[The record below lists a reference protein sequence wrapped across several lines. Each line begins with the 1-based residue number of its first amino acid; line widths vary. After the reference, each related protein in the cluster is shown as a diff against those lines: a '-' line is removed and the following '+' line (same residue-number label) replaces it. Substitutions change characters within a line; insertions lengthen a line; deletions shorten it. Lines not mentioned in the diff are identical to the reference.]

1 MPKPTPDYF
10 RRLGALAAIDNASSR
25 PTRPVLEAFSGVEMA
40 TIPVGTAEDLEA
52 AVARARVA
60 QEGWAQHT
68 PTQRAEVLHRFAAIV
83 YKRTAE
89 LMDIAQAETGKA
101 RIYAQEEVLD
111 VALTARYY
119 AANGPKLLAERK
131 VKGMLPGATTVRV
144 RYQPKGVVGVISPWN
159 YPLTLAV
166 SDAAAALIAG
176 NAVVIKPDSQ
186 TPYCALA
193 LAELLYEAGLPPE
206 LFAVVPG
213 PGSVVG
219 QAIMATTDYVM
230 FTGSS
235 ETGAT
240 LAEQAGRRLIG
251 FSAELG
257 GKNPMIVTANANI
270 DRAVE
275 GAARACF
282 SNSGQL
288 CISIE
293 RLYVDT
299 AIADEFITKLGDHV
313 RSMTLNAA
321 YDFSAAMGS
330 LASAAQIEATEA
342 HVQDAVGK
350 GATVIAGG
358 RRRADLGPFFYEPTV
373 LTGVTDEMTC
383 HGEETF
389 GPVVSVYPVDS
400 TDEAVKL
407 ANATRYGL
415 NASVFAGSSAEANAV
430 ADRLRAGTVNI
441 NEGYAA
447 AWASTAAPM
456 GGMGISGVGRRHG
469 DEGLLKYTEPQT
481 VAEQRFIGIDRAP
494 GIPQGVYRAVT
505 PHAVRALKYLPG
517 R

>member
-1 MPKPTPDYF
+1 MPKPTADYF
-10 RRLGALAAIDNASSR
+10 RRLGALVAIDDAAAR

-40 TIPVGTAEDLEA
+40 TIPVATAEDLQA
-52 AVARARVA
+52 AVARARSA
-60 QEGWAQHT
+60 QEGWAQRT
-68 PTQRAEVLHRFAAIV
+68 PAQRAEVLDRFAELVHGHA
-83 YKRTAE
+83 AE

-119 AANGPKLLAERK
+119 AANGPKVLAEHK
-131 VKGMLPGATTVRV
+131 VKGMLPGATSVRV

-166 SDAAAALIAG
+166 SDAVAALLAG

-193 LAELLYEAGLPPE
+193 LAELLYEAGLPSE

-219 QAIMATTDYVM
+219 QAIMSAADYVM

-235 ETGAT
+235 ATGAT

-257 GKNPMIVTANANI
+257 GKNPMIVTATANVG
-270 DRAVE
+270 RAVE

-288 CISIE
+288 CIAIE

-299 AIADEFITKLGDHV
+299 AIADAFTTEFGAFV
-313 RSMTLNAA
+313 SSMTLNAA
-321 YDFSAAMGS
+321 YDFSADMGS
-330 LASAAQIEATEA
+330 LASAAQIDNTEA
-342 HVQDAVGK
+342 HVDDAVAK
-350 GATVIAGG
+350 GAEVVAGG
-358 RRRADLGPFFYEPTV
+358 RRRADLGPYFYEPTV
-373 LTGVTDEMTC
+373 LAGVTDDMDC
-383 HGEETF
+383 YADETF
-389 GPVVSVYPVDS
+389 GPVVSIYPVDS
-400 TDEAVKL
+400 TDEAIEL

-415 NASVFAGSSAEANAV
+415 NASVFAGSSAEANAI

-456 GGMGISGVGRRHG
+456 GGMGVSGVGRRHG

-505 PHAVRALKYLPG
+505 PYAVRALKYLPG

>member
-1 MPKPTPDYF
+1 MPKPTPEYF
-10 RRLGALAAIDNASSR
+10 ARLAALIAIDDVETR

-40 TIPVGTAEDLEA
+40 TIPVGTAEDLET
-52 AVARARVA
+52 AVARARTA
-60 QEGWAQHT
+60 QEGWAKQT
-68 PTQRAEVLHRFAAIV
+68 PQQRAEVLNRFSDLV
-83 YKRTAE
+83 YRNAAE
-89 LMDIAQAETGKA
+89 LMDVAQAETGKA
-101 RIYAQEEVLD
+101 RIYAQEEVMD
-111 VALTARYY
+111 VALTARHY
-119 AANGPKLLAERK
+119 ATTGPKTLAERR
-131 VKGMLPGATTVRV
+131 VKGMLPGATSVRV

-166 SDAAAALIAG
+166 SDAVAALLAG
-176 NAVVIKPDSQ
+176 NGVVVKPDSQ

-193 LAELLYEAGLPPE
+193 VAELLYEAGLPLD

-219 QAIMATTDYVM
+219 QAIVATTDYVM

-235 ETGAT
+235 ATGAT

-257 GKNPMIVTANANI
+257 GKNPMIVTAKADI

-275 GAARACF
+275 GAARACY

-293 RLYVDT
+293 RLYVDKE
-299 AIADEFITKLGDHV
+299 IADEFTTKF
-313 RSMTLNAA
+313 AA
-321 YDFSAAMGS
+321 FVSAMKLDATYDFSADMGS
-330 LASAAQIEATEA
+330 LASAAQVDTADA
-342 HVQDAVGK
+342 HVRDAVDK
-350 GATVIAGG
+350 GAKVVAGG
-358 RRRADLGPFFYEPTV
+358 RRRADLGPFFFEPTV
-373 LTGVTDEMTC
+373 LTDVTDEMTC
-383 HGEETF
+383 YADETF
-389 GPVVSVYPVDS
+389 GPVVSIYPVDS

-407 ANATRYGL
+407 ANQTQYGL
-415 NASVFAGSSAEANAV
+415 NACVFAGSSAEANEI
-430 ADRLRAGTVNI
+430 ADQLRAGTVNI

-447 AWASTAAPM
+447 AWGSTAAPM

-469 DEGLLKYTEPQT
+469 EEGLLKYTEPQT

-494 GIPQGVYRAVT
+494 GIPQGIYRAVT
-505 PHAVRALKYLPG
+505 PYAVRALKYLPG

>member
-1 MPKPTPDYF
+1 MPKPSAEYF
-10 RRLGALAAIDNASSR
+10 ARLGALVAIDDASAR

-40 TIPVGTAEDLEA
+40 TIPVGTAADLEA

-60 QEGWAQHT
+60 QQGWAT
-68 PTQRAEVLHRFAAIV
+68 RTAAERAKVLARFAELVHTNA
-83 YKRTAE
+83 AS

-111 VALTARYY
+111 VALTARHY
-119 AANGPKLLAERK
+119 ATTGPKALAEHK
-131 VKGMLPGATTVRV
+131 VKGMLPGATSVRV

-166 SDAAAALIAG
+166 SDAVAALLAG

-193 LAELLYEAGLPPE
+193 CAELLYQAGLPRE

-219 QAIMATTDYVM
+219 QAIVATTDYVM

-235 ETGAT
+235 ATGAT
-240 LAEQAGRRLIG
+240 LAEQAGRRLIS

-257 GKNPMIVTANANI
+257 GKNPMIITKGAKLA
-270 DRAVE
+270 DAVQ
-275 GAARACF
+275 GAARACY

-293 RLYVDT
+293 RIYVDK
-299 AIADEFITKLGDHV
+299 AIADEFADRFAAFVSNMK
-313 RSMTLNAA
+313 LNAA
-321 YDFSAAMGS
+321 YDFTADMGS
-330 LASAAQIEATEA
+330 LASATQVEAAEA
-342 HVQDAVGK
+342 HVADAVAK
-350 GATVIAGG
+350 GAKVLAGG
-358 RRRADLGPFFYEPTV
+358 KRRADLGPFFYEPTV
-373 LTGVTDEMTC
+373 LTDVTDEMLC
-383 HGEETF
+383 FRDETF
-389 GPVVSVYPVDS
+389 GPVVSIYPVDS
-400 TDEAVKL
+400 ADEAIKL
-407 ANATRYGL
+407 ANATDYGL
-415 NASVFAGSSAEANAV
+415 NASVFAGSSAEANAI
-430 ADRLRAGTVNI
+430 ADQLRAGTVNI

-469 DEGLLKYTEPQT
+469 VEGLLKYTEPQSI
-481 VAEQRFIGIDRAP
+481 AEQRFIGIDRAP
-494 GIPQGVYRAVT
+494 FVPTKLYRAVT
-505 PHAVRALKYLPG
+505 PAAVRALKYLPG

>member
-1 MPKPTPDYF
+1 MPKPTPEYF
-10 RRLGALAAIDNASSR
+10 RRLAALVAIDDAAAR
-25 PTRPVLEAFSGVEMA
+25 PTRPVLEAFGGVEMA
-40 TIPVGTAEDLEA
+40 TIPVGTAEDLET
-52 AVARARVA
+52 AVARARTA
-60 QEGWAQHT
+60 QEGWAQRT
-68 PTQRAEVLHRFAAIV
+68 AAQRAEVLAAFSELV
-83 YKRTAE
+83 HAHAAE

-101 RIYAQEEVLD
+101 RIYAQEEVID

-119 AANGPKLLAERK
+119 ATTGPKSLADHK
-131 VKGMLPGATTVRV
+131 VKGMLPGATSVRV

-166 SDAAAALIAG
+166 SDAVAALLAG
-176 NAVVIKPDSQ
+176 NGVVIKPDSQ

-193 LAELLYEAGLPPE
+193 LAELLYEAGLAPE

-219 QAIMATTDYVM
+219 QAIVATTDYVM

-235 ETGAT
+235 ATGAT

-257 GKNPMIVTANANI
+257 GKNPMIVTAKADI

-275 GAARACF
+275 GAARGCY

-293 RLYVDT
+293 RLYVDK
-299 AIADEFITKLGDHV
+299 AIADEFTEKF
-313 RSMTLNAA
+313 AA
-321 YDFSAAMGS
+321 YVAAMKLDASYDFAADMGS
-330 LASAAQIEATEA
+330 LASAAQIDTAEA
-342 HVQDAVGK
+342 HVQDAVSK
-350 GATVIAGG
+350 GAKVLAGG
-358 RRRADLGPFFYEPTV
+358 RRRADLGPFFFEPTV
-373 LTGVTDEMTC
+373 LADVTDEMTC
-383 HGEETF
+383 YADETF
-389 GPVVSVYPVDS
+389 GPVVSIYPVDS
-400 TDEAVKL
+400 TDEAIKL
-407 ANATRYGL
+407 ANETAYGL
-415 NASVFAGSSAEANAV
+415 NASVFAGNSAEANGI

-469 DEGLLKYTEPQT
+469 EEGLLKYTEPQT

-494 GIPQGVYRAVT
+494 GIPKGVYRAVT
-505 PHAVRALKYLPG
+505 PYAVRALKYLPG

>member
-1 MPKPTPDYF
+1 MPKPTADYF
-10 RRLGALAAIDNASSR
+10 RRLSALVAVDDAAAR

-40 TIPVGTAEDLEA
+40 TIPVATADDLEA
-52 AVARARVA
+52 AVARARSA
-60 QEGWAQHT
+60 QEGWAART
-68 PTQRAEVLHRFAAIV
+68 VAQRAEVLDRFSELVHRNAGA
-83 YKRTAE
+83 

-101 RIYAQEEVLD
+101 RSYAQEEVLD

-119 AANGPKLLAERK
+119 ATNGPKVLAEHK
-131 VKGMLPGATTVRV
+131 VKGMLPGATSVRV

-166 SDAAAALIAG
+166 SDAVAALVAG

-193 LAELLYEAGLPPE
+193 LAELLYEAGLPAE

-219 QAIMATTDYVM
+219 QAIMATADYVM

-235 ETGAT
+235 ETGAS

-257 GKNPMIVTANANI
+257 GKNPMIVTAGADI
-270 DRAVE
+270 DNAVE

-293 RLYVDT
+293 RLYVDK
-299 AIADEFITKLGDHV
+299 AIADEFSTKFAAFV
-313 RSMTLNAA
+313 SSMRLAA
-321 YDFSAAMGS
+321 SYDFNADMGS
-330 LASAAQIEATEA
+330 LASAAQVDTAEA
-342 HVQDAVGK
+342 HVQDAVAK
-350 GATVIAGG
+350 GAKVLAGG
-358 RRRADLGPFFYEPTV
+358 RRRADLGPFFFEPTV
-373 LTGVTDEMTC
+373 LTDVTDEMTC
-383 HGEETF
+383 YADETF
-389 GPVVSVYPVDS
+389 GPVVSIYPVDS
-400 TDEAVKL
+400 TDEAIKL

-415 NASVFAGSSAEANAV
+415 NASVFAGSSAEANAI
-430 ADRLRAGTVNI
+430 ADQLRAGTVNI

-469 DEGLLKYTEPQT
+469 DEGLIKYTEPQT
-481 VAEQRFIGIDRAP
+481 IAEQRFIGIDRAP
-494 GIPQGVYRAVT
+494 VIPKNVYRAVT
-505 PHAVRALKYLPG
+505 PYAVRALKYLPG

>member
-10 RRLGALAAIDNASSR
+10 ARLRSLVAIDDIAGT

-40 TIPVGTAEDLEA
+40 TIPVGTAADLRS

-60 QEGWAQHT
+60 QQGWAAQS
-68 PTQRAEVLHRFAAIV
+68 PADRAKVIRRFSELVHKNAAS
-83 YKRTAE
+83 

-101 RIYAQEEVLD
+101 RAYAQEEVID
-111 VALTARYY
+111 VALTARHY
-119 AANGPKLLAERK
+119 ATVGPKMLADRK
-131 VKGMLPGATTVRV
+131 VKGLIPGATNVRV

-166 SDAAAALIAG
+166 SDGVAALVAG

-193 LAELLYEAGLPPE
+193 VAELLYAAGLDRD

-219 QAIMATTDYVM
+219 QEIVATTDYVM

-235 ETGAT
+235 ATGAA

-257 GKNPMIVTANANI
+257 GKNPMIVTAGADI
-270 DRAVE
+270 SKAVE
-275 GAARACF
+275 GAARACY

-293 RLYVDT
+293 RLYVDK
-299 AIADEFITKLGDHV
+299 AIADEFTAAFAAHVQKMKL
-313 RSMTLNAA
+313 AA
-321 YDFSAAMGS
+321 TYDFSADMGS
-330 LASAAQIEATEA
+330 LASAAQVEAAQT
-342 HVQDAVGK
+342 HVDDAVAK
-350 GATVIAGG
+350 GATVLAGG
-358 RRRADLGPFFYEPTV
+358 KRRADLGPFFFEPTV
-373 LTGVTDEMTC
+373 LTDVDDTMTC
-383 HGEETF
+383 YAEETF

-400 TDEAVKL
+400 TDEAIKL
-407 ANATRYGL
+407 ANATDYGL
-415 NASVFAGSSAEANAV
+415 NASVWAGSSDEAQAIAEQ
-430 ADRLRAGTVNI
+430 LRAGTVNI

-469 DEGLLKYTEPQT
+469 EEGLLKYTEPQT
-481 VAEQRFIGIDRAP
+481 IAEQRFLGIDRAP
-494 GIPQGVYRAVT
+494 GVPQGVYRAVT
-505 PHAVRALKYLPG
+505 PFAMRALKYLPG

>member
-1 MPKPTPDYF
+1 MPKPTSAYF
-10 RRLGALAAIDNASSR
+10 ARLGALVAIDDADKR

-40 TIPVGTAEDLEA
+40 TIPVGTAQDLET

-60 QEGWAQHT
+60 QEGWAAR
-68 PTQRAEVLHRFAAIV
+68 PAADRAKVIAKFSELVHRHADS
-83 YKRTAE
+83 
-89 LMDIAQAETGKA
+89 LMDIAQAESGKA
-101 RIYAQEEVLD
+101 RIYAQEEVID
-111 VALTARYY
+111 VALTARHY
-119 AANGPKLLAERK
+119 ATVGPKALAEHK
-131 VKGMLPGATTVRV
+131 VKGLIPGATNVRV

-166 SDAAAALIAG
+166 SDAVAALIAG
-176 NAVVIKPDSQ
+176 NGVVIKPDSQ
-186 TPYCALA
+186 TPYCSLA
-193 LAELLYEAGLPPE
+193 LAELLYEAGLPQE

-219 QAIMATTDYVM
+219 QAIVATTDYVM

-235 ETGAT
+235 TTGAT
-240 LAEQAGRRLIG
+240 LAAQAGQRLIG

-257 GKNPMIVTANANI
+257 GKNPMIVTAGANI

-293 RLYVDT
+293 RLYVD
-299 AIADEFITKLGDHV
+299 AIIADEFTEKFGAYVRNMKLDA
-313 RSMTLNAA
+313 T
-321 YDFSAAMGS
+321 YDFRADMGS
-330 LASAAQIEATEA
+330 LASAAQVDTTEA
-342 HVQDAVGK
+342 HVEDAVSK

-358 RRRADLGPFFYEPTV
+358 KRRADLGPFFYEPTV
-373 LTGVTDEMTC
+373 LTGVTDAMTC
-383 HGEETF
+383 YGNETF
-389 GPVVSVYPVDS
+389 GPVVSIYPVDS
-400 TDEAVKL
+400 IDEAIKL
-407 ANATRYGL
+407 ANDTDYGL
-415 NASVFAGSSAEANAV
+415 NASVFAGSSEEAQRIAEK
-430 ADRLRAGTVNI
+430 LRAGTVNI

-469 DEGLLKYTEPQT
+469 EEGLLKYTEPQT
-481 VAEQRFIGIDRAP
+481 IAEQRFLGIDRAP
-494 GIPQGVYRAVT
+494 GIPKDVYRALT
-505 PHAVRALKYLPG
+505 PMAMRALKYLPG

>member
-10 RRLGALAAIDNASSR
+10 DRLGALVAIDNADQR

-40 TIPVGTAEDLEA
+40 TIPVGTAEDLET

-60 QEGWAQHT
+60 QEGWAKRS
-68 PTQRAEVLHRFAAIV
+68 PADRAKVLDRFAELV
-83 YKRTAE
+83 YRDRDA

-111 VALTARYY
+111 VSITARYY
-119 AANGPKLLAERK
+119 ATNGPRMLADHK
-131 VKGMLPGATTVRV
+131 VKGMLPGATSVRV

-166 SDAAAALIAG
+166 SDAVAALVAG

-193 LAELLYEAGLPPE
+193 LAELLYEAGLPRE

-219 QAIMATTDYVM
+219 QAIVANTDYVM

-235 ETGAT
+235 ATGAT

-257 GKNPMIVTANANI
+257 GKNPMIVTANANV
-270 DRAVE
+270 DKAVE
-275 GAARACF
+275 GAARACY

-293 RLYVDT
+293 RLYVDKK
-299 AIADEFITKLGDHV
+299 IADEFTTKFADFVQNMRLGA
-313 RSMTLNAA
+313 T
-321 YDFSAAMGS
+321 YDFSDDMGS
-330 LASAAQIEATEA
+330 LASAAQVDTAEE
-342 HVQDAVGK
+342 HVGDAVAK
-350 GATVIAGG
+350 GATVLAGG
-358 RRRADLGPFFYEPTV
+358 KRRADLGPFFFEPTV
-373 LTGVTDEMTC
+373 LTDVTDEMVC
-383 HGEETF
+383 YADETF
-389 GPVVSVYPVDS
+389 GPVVSIYPVDS
-400 TDEAVKL
+400 TDEAIKL
-407 ANATRYGL
+407 ANDTQYGL
-415 NASVFAGSSAEANAV
+415 NASVWAGSSDEAQEIAQQ
-430 ADRLRAGTVNI
+430 LRAGTVNI

-456 GGMGISGVGRRHG
+456 GGMGISGMGRRHA

-481 VAEQRFIGIDRAP
+481 IAEQRFLGIDKMP
-494 GIPQGVYRAVT
+494 VVPTSIYRAIT
-505 PHAVRALKYLPG
+505 PAAVRALKYLPG

>member
-10 RRLGALAAIDNASSR
+10 DRLGALVAIDNAAAR
-25 PTRPVLEAFSGVEMA
+25 PTRSILEAFSGVEMA
-40 TIPVGTAEDLEA
+40 TIPVGTAEDLET
-52 AVARARVA
+52 AVSRARAA
-60 QEGWAQHT
+60 QQGWAKQS
-68 PTQRAEVLHRFAAIV
+68 PDERAKVLKKFSELVHSNAAS
-83 YKRTAE
+83 

-101 RIYAQEEVLD
+101 RSYAQEEVID

-119 AANGPKLLAERK
+119 ATHGPKMLAERK
-131 VKGMLPGATTVRV
+131 VQGMLPGATKVRV

-159 YPLTLAV
+159 YPLTLAA
-166 SDAAAALIAG
+166 SDAVAALLAG
-176 NAVVIKPDSQ
+176 NGVVIKPDSQ

-193 LAELLYEAGLPPE
+193 LAELLYEAGLPPA

-219 QAIMATTDYVM
+219 QAIMANCDYVM

-235 ETGAT
+235 ETGAS

-257 GKNPMIVTANANI
+257 GKNPMIVTANAKI
-270 DRAVE
+270 DHAVE
-275 GAARACF
+275 GAARACY

-293 RLYVDT
+293 RLYVDK
-299 AIADEFITKLGDHV
+299 AISDEFTEKFGAFVRDMKLGA
-313 RSMTLNAA
+313 T
-321 YDFSAAMGS
+321 YDFTVDMGS
-330 LASAAQIEATEA
+330 LASAAQVETAEA
-342 HVQDAVGK
+342 HVDDAVAK

-358 RRRADLGPFFYEPTV
+358 KRRADLGPFFFEPTV
-373 LTGVTDEMTC
+373 LSGVTDEMTC
-383 HGEETF
+383 FRNETF

-400 TDEAVKL
+400 TDEAIKL
-407 ANATRYGL
+407 ANDTDYGL
-415 NASVFAGSSAEANAV
+415 NASVFAGSSEEAQAIAEQ
-430 ADRLRAGTVNI
+430 LRAGTVNI

-469 DEGLLKYTEPQT
+469 EEGLLKYTEPQT
-481 VAEQRFIGIDRAP
+481 IAEQRFIGIDKAP
-494 GIPQGVYRAVT
+494 GVPKSVYRAVT
-505 PHAVRALKYLPG
+505 PLAVRSLKFLPG